1 MSAFVT
7 KPSLAEAADYCS
19 RPGRAAVGE
28 PIGATLTGRQEVVW
42 LVGSSS
48 RGKAP
53 VEAPGPLP
61 GTTGI
66 VVGPTAP
73 FVPLAGA
80 VPLLGAVKGEI
91 AGAVP
96 DMAGTEPDTAGGD
109 RGLNDGGANVCGAVP
124 DCTPACGTGGRG
136 ISGIG
141 LRAGVGVRA
150 GGCVGCSW
158 PFGAGAA

>member
-1 MSAFVT
+1 M
-7 KPSLAEAADYCS
+7 
-19 RPGRAAVGE
+19 
-28 PIGATLTGRQEVVW
+28 PIGFALTGRQEVVW

-66 VVGPTAP
+66 TVGPMAP

-80 VPLLGAVKGEI
+80 VPDAPGA
-91 AGAVP
+91 
-96 DMAGTEPDTAGGD
+96 EPDTAGGD
-109 RGLNDGGANVCGAVP
+109 RGLSDGAAKVCGAVP
-124 DCTPACGTGGRG
+124 DCTPAWGTGTRG

-150 GGCVGCSW
+150 GGCVGCC
-158 PFGAGAA
+158 

>member
-1 MSAFVT
+1 M
-7 KPSLAEAADYCS
+7 
-19 RPGRAAVGE
+19 RPGSAAVGV
-28 PIGATLTGRQEVVW
+28 PIGAALTGRHDVVW

-96 DMAGTEPDTAGGD
+96 DVAGAEPDKAGGD
-109 RGLNDGGANVCGAVP
+109 SGLNDGGANVCGAVP
-124 DCTPACGTGGRG
+124 DCTPAWGTGGRG

-141 LRAGVGVRA
+141 FRAGVGVRA
-150 GGCVGCSW
+150 GGCVGWSG
-158 PFGAGAA
+158 PFGPGAA